1 MTRSRTFLI
10 LLFSSIATLIL
21 LSGCN
26 SKDASRQDTAA
37 ALPNTS
43 EAASAPG
50 QGVSTAPEDS
60 ADAEEAPT
68 QADTEEKPV
77 VTMTVWSLD
86 DWKKK
91 FVYTLTPE
99 DSSRVIAILESA
111 EREYL
116 DSPVANVESM
126 EFVYGEN
133 RLGTTPE
140 DIETITG
147 DLDGRHVCL
156 ELDEAACIELRQIA
170 TKYADPDM
178 PSEWSDTPSADA
190 E

>member
-43 EAASAPG
+43 EAANSPG
-50 QGVSTAPEDS
+50 EDVNAAPEEAPDH
-60 ADAEEAPT
+60 ADAEAE
-68 QADTEEKPV
+68 PV
-77 VTMTVWSLD
+77 VTMTAWSLD
-86 DWKKK
+86 DWEKK

-111 EREYL
+111 KREYP

-147 DLDGRHVCL
+147 NLDGRYVCL